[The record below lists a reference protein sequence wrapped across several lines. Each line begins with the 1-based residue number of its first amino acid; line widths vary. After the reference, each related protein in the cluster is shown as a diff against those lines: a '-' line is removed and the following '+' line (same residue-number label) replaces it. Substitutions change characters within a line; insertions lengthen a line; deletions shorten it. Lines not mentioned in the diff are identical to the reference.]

1 MPAIQNPSDTPS
13 PLRGPGSAAWPCAM
27 DAVVG
32 GDAHFIALL
41 NAYRASGGLA
51 DGAEIAARQ
60 PVTGLSALARAIT
73 SRRVVSFDWAG
84 QRWLPVFQFE
94 PGDLAVRPPV
104 GVLIDE
110 LSDVLD
116 DWELADWFVEPNAWL
131 RGAPPLQLVGT
142 DFARVHD
149 TARALRFACGH

>member
-1 MPAIQNPSDTPS
+1 MTAIQTVS
-13 PLRGPGSAAWPCAM
+13 PTLALPCGAGLAAWPRRM
-27 DAVVG
+27 DVAAG
-32 GDAHFIALL
+32 SDAHFIALL

-51 DGAEIAARQ
+51 AGPEITARQ
-60 PVTGLSALARAIT
+60 PSTGLSTLGRAIT
-73 SRRVVSFDWAG
+73 SRTVISLDWNG
-84 QRWLPVFQFE
+84 QRWLPLFQFE
-94 PGDLAVRPPV
+94 PGDLAVRAPV
-104 GVLIDE
+104 RALIDE

-131 RGAPPLQLVGT
+131 HGAAPLPCVDT

>member
-1 MPAIQNPSDTPS
+1 MPAIQNPSDNLPS
-13 PLRGPGSAAWPCAM
+13 LRGTGLAAWPCSM
-27 DAVVG
+27 DDVAG
-32 GDAHFIALL
+32 SDAHFIALL

-51 DGAEIAARQ
+51 EGSEIAARQ
-60 PVTGLSALARAIT
+60 PVTGLSALARAIA
-73 SRRVVSFDWAG
+73 SRAVVSVDWAG
-84 QRWLPVFQFE
+84 QRWLPIFQFE
-94 PGDLAVRPPV
+94 PGDLAVRPLV
-104 GVLIDE
+104 RVLIDE

-131 RGAPPLQLVGT
+131 RGAPPLQLVDT

>member
-1 MPAIQNPSDTPS
+1 MPTIQIPSHTLL
-13 PLRGPGSAAWPCAM
+13 PLRGAGSVAWPGAM
-27 DAVVG
+27 GARAG
-32 GDAHFIALL
+32 SDAHFIALL

-51 DGAEIAARQ
+51 DGAEIAARE
-60 PVTGLSALARAIT
+60 PSTGLSALARAIT
-73 SRRVVSFDWAG
+73 SRTVVSVDWAG

-94 PGDLAVRPPV
+94 PGDLAVRPSV
-104 GVLIDE
+104 HVLIDE

-131 RGAPPLQLVGT
+131 RGGSPLQLVDT
-142 DFARVHD
+142 DFAQVHD